1 MWKVLQAILLY
12 VFSFACFKKV
22 IKITLISVRHPA
34 GVQTL
39 IHAGVQTLIH
49 AGVQTLIPAGVQTLI
64 KTLINICY
72 CSFMFCNILIAII
85 SAAFISG

>member
-22 IKITLISVRHPA
+22 IKIALISVRHP
-34 GVQTL
+34 
-39 IHAGVQTLIH
+39 AGVQTLIH

>member
-22 IKITLISVRHPA
+22 IKIALISVRHPA

-39 IHAGVQTLIH
+39 IHAS
-49 AGVQTLIPAGVQTLI
+49 VQTLIPAGVQTLI